1 VADFTGK
8 KDKTMARPY
17 ILVAP
22 NGARRM
28 QSDHS
33 ALPITLTQ
41 IVDCARDCHDAGAD
55 GIHVHV
61 REDDGEHSLDAGRYN
76 EVIRELAQQVPGMGV
91 QITTESA
98 GVFDVPEQ
106 LACLEQV
113 APAWASISVR
123 EVARRPD
130 LADQL
135 YGLCADQGT
144 RVQHILYD
152 AADAAQ
158 LKQWQEAGIVRASQA
173 ERILVLGQ
181 YAGGIYATPEDLD
194 TRAPQGGAWAVCA
207 VGPQEHACLLRAAGM
222 GADLRVGFENSLTD
236 AQGTPWQSNAESV
249 AALVAQLEGT
259 RS

>member
-1 VADFTGK
+1 
-8 KDKTMARPY
+8 MSRPY

-28 QSDHS
+28 QSDHP
-33 ALPITLTQ
+33 ALPITLPQ
-41 IVDCARDCHDAGAD
+41 IVDCARDCHRAGAD

-61 REDDGEHSLDAGRYN
+61 RESDGTHSLDAGRYN
-76 EVIRELAQQVPGMGV
+76 EVIRELAQQVPGMDV

-98 GVFDVPEQ
+98 GLFDVPAQ
-106 LACLEQV
+106 LECLDQV

-123 EVARRPD
+123 EIARRPD

-152 AADAAQ
+152 TADAAQ
-158 LKQWQEAGIVRASQA
+158 LAQWQAAGVVRAFQS

-181 YAGGIYATPEDLD
+181 YAGVYAEPQDLD

-207 VGPQEHACLLRAAGM
+207 FGPQEHACLLRGAEM
-222 GADLRVGFENSLTD
+222 GADLRVGFENSLSD
-236 AQGTPWQSNAESV
+236 AQGTPWGSNAQSV
-249 AALVAQLEGT
+249 AALVAQLKGT
-259 RS
+259 QS

>member
-1 VADFTGK
+1 
-8 KDKTMARPY
+8 MARPY

-33 ALPITLTQ
+33 GLPITLTQ
-41 IVDCARDCHDAGAD
+41 IVDCARDCHDAGAH

-61 REDDGEHSLDAGRYN
+61 REDDGTHSLDAGRYR
-76 EVIRELAQQVPGMGV
+76 EVIRELTQQVPGMDV

-98 GVFDVPEQ
+98 GLFDVPAQ
-106 LACLEQV
+106 LECLQQV

-158 LKQWQEAGIVRASQA
+158 LKQWQETGIVRATQA

-181 YAGGIYATPEDLD
+181 YAGTYAQPEDLD
-194 TRAPQGGAWAVCA
+194 TRAPQSGAWAVCA
-207 VGPQEHACLLRAAGM
+207 FGPQEHACLLRAAAM

-236 AQGTPWQSNAESV
+236 AQGTPWQSNAASV
-249 AALVAQLEGT
+249 AALVAQLEGA